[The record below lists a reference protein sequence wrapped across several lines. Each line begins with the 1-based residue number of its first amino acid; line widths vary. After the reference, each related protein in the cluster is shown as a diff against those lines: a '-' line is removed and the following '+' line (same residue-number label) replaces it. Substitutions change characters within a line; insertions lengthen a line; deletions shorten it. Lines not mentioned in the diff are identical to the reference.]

1 MNENEKAS
9 VPYYVHEGVVTHM
22 ERNNRRLLIAL
33 IVSVCVLLLN
43 NISWLVY
50 EGVQH
55 PARNPVTIE
64 ETMNEGD

>member
-9 VPYYVHEGVVTHM
+9 VPYYIHEGVVTRM

-50 EGVQH
+50 ESVQH
-55 PARNPVTIE
+55 PAVVIE
-64 ETMNEGD
+64 ETMHEGD